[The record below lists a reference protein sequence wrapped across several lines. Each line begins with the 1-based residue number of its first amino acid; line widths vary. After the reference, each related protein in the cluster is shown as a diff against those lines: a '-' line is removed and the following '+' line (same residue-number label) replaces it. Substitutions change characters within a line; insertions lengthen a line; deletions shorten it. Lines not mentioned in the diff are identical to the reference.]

1 MDRLHD
7 IFGQRDAAAPRLALL
22 AGSVALALAALHAWQ
37 AFAFFFP
44 TGQFKNIHVNL
55 AAVLVFLAAA
65 AQERRAGSR
74 AALAA
79 MAALAAVPLAYIHL
93 EYDDLVETR
102 SLFPDP
108 ADGWI
113 AALMLVTVLAAAWR
127 DWGWVIPGM
136 AIAGLLYGHFGAWL
150 PEPLLFHAGIGLE
163 RLIAYSSI
171 PSFGGM
177 LGFLTEESARSIFLF
192 MLFAGALQATGGTGM
207 IMRLAFALVGHWR
220 AGPAQV
226 AVVSSA
232 LFGMI
237 SGSTVAN
244 VAAQGP
250 MTIPMMRRA
259 GFDRDHAAAIEAVSS
274 TGGQITPPVLGLTA
288 FLIVGITGIP
298 YAEVMI
304 ATIVPAAIFYLY
316 LMLTI
321 HLRALRGGMA
331 GGAEA
336 APPDAGPIDV
346 PRDALAHL
354 HILVAIALLFVCL
367 MDDRI
372 PTGQAA
378 LWPTAVMLAGE
389 VGKRLWRGRAAPAAA
404 LADALAAIGQ
414 AARIGALSGA
424 QIAIVVAAINV
435 LVEMFVAA
443 GLGQRMSHMMLAL
456 AAGELWP
463 LLLLAAATCL
473 ILGCGVPT
481 SAAYI
486 LVALLGAPAL
496 VKLGVP
502 LLAAHLF
509 VFFYANLAG
518 ITPPIAIAALV
529 AANISGGSY
538 LRTALICVRLGLPC
552 FLLPFLFVLRP
563 ALIGVEA
570 GIAEQA
576 LLALLAMLA
585 MAAAVGAL
593 EGWLFGLLTTS
604 ERLALLPASIALL
617 LPGWLPVLL
626 AFTLAALVVLRQI
639 MTRRW
644 REASPR
650 SLPAA
655 AAAAPPNALR
665 AWIGRRATS
674 RATAD

>member
-1 MDRLHD
+1 MDRVHD
-7 IFGQRDAAAPRLALL
+7 IIGQRDAAAPRLALL
-22 AGSVALALAALHAWQ
+22 AGGVALALALLHAWQ
-37 AFAFFFP
+37 ALAFPFP

-65 AQERRAGSR
+65 AGERRAAPR

-79 MAALAAVPLAYIHL
+79 MALLAAVPLAYIHL

-150 PEPLLFHAGIGLE
+150 PEPLLFHSGIGLE

-192 MLFAGALQATGGTGM
+192 MLFAGALQATGGTEL
-207 IMRLAFALVGHWR
+207 ILRLAFALVGHWR

-226 AVVSSA
+226 AIVSSA

-250 MTIPMMRRA
+250 MTIPMMRRV
-259 GFDRDHAAAIEAVSS
+259 GFDRDYAAAIEAVSS
-274 TGGQITPPVLGLTA
+274 TGGQITPPVLGLAA
-288 FLIVGITGIP
+288 FLIVGITGIA

-321 HLRALRGGMA
+321 HLRALRCGMA
-331 GGAEA
+331 GGGDPTRQDA
-336 APPDAGPIDV
+336 APIDL
-346 PRDALAHL
+346 RREALAHL
-354 HILVAIALLFVCL
+354 HILAAVVLLLACL
-367 MDDRI
+367 MDDGI

-378 LWPTAVMLAGE
+378 LFPTALMLAGE
-389 VGKRLWRGRAAPAAA
+389 VGKRLWRGRAAPMPA
-404 LADALAAIGQ
+404 LVDALAAIGQ
-414 AARIGALSGA
+414 AARIGASSGA
-424 QIAIVVAAINV
+424 QIAIVVATINV

-443 GLGQRMSHMMLAL
+443 GLGQRMSHLMLAL

-473 ILGCGVPT
+473 LLGCGVPT

-563 ALIGVEA
+563 GLIGIEA
-570 GIAEQA
+570 GLAEQA

-585 MAAAVGAL
+585 MAAAVAVL
-593 EGWLFGLLTTS
+593 EGYLFGVLTKYQ
-604 ERLALLPASIALL
+604 RLALAPASIALL
-617 LPGWLPVLL
+617 LPGWLPTLL
-626 AFTLAALVVLRQI
+626 AFALAALVVLRQI
-639 MTRRW
+639 VARRW
-644 REASPR
+644 R
-650 SLPAA
+650 
-655 AAAAPPNALR
+655 AAPPPGLAAADATAPQGALR
-665 AWIGRRATS
+665 LWLARRATS
-674 RATAD
+674 RVTAD